1 MYEFIKN
8 QWILGKYTATN
19 IANCVTKGYITQDQ
33 ANAVMTIE
41 QVTIS
46 IQ

>member
-8 QWILGKYTATN
+8 QWILGKYTAAN

-33 ANAVMTIE
+33 ANTITAID
-41 QVTIS
+41 QVTTS
-46 IQ
+46 